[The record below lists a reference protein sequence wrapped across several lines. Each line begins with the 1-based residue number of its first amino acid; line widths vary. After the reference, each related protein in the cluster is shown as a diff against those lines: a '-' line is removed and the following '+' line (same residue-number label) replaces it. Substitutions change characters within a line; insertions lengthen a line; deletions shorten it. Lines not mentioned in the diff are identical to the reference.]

1 MATARTRFDSWIFTT
16 FGVVG
21 LLLAA
26 AGLYGTLLYTVGT
39 EQREL
44 GIRLALGA
52 RRRSLEARVLGRGL
66 RTAAAGSV
74 VGGMGAWASGRL
86 LQNRL
91 YGIEA
96 GDPITLAT
104 AVAVLLVTA
113 AVASWLPARRAA
125 ATDPMETLRQ
135 E

>member
-1 MATARTRFDSWIFTT
+1 
-16 FGVVG
+16 
-21 LLLAA
+21 
-26 AGLYGTLLYTVGT
+26 
-39 EQREL
+39 
-44 GIRLALGA
+44 
-52 RRRSLEARVLGRGL
+52 
-66 RTAAAGSV
+66 
-74 VGGMGAWASGRL
+74 MGAWASGRL

-96 GDPITLAT
+96 GDPVTLAT

-125 ATDPMETLRQ
+125 ATDAMETLRQ